1 MTPGRLAMTAHVIF
15 GNLVRDPLEAEIMHQ
30 PVEQCGA
37 VVSVNCGA
45 QSLVAKLVEQVEG
58 ASETADLVD

>member
-1 MTPGRLAMTAHVIF
+1 MAAHVIVR
-15 GNLVRDPLEAEIMHQ
+15 NLIRDPLKTEIMHQ

-37 VVSVNCGA
+37 VIPVNCGA